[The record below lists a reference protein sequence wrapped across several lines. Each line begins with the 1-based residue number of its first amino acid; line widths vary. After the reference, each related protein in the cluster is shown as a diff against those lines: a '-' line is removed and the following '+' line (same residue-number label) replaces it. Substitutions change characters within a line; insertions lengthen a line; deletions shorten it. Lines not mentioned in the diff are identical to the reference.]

1 MNILHNSQFINSFPA
16 KISQLRYNFIMTV
29 QNKLTVQN
37 YDCPVLELVLSPIND
52 PVQNSL
58 SHKLLQ
64 FHIKQ
69 KLILHNEVA
78 LAIANEQY

>member
-29 QNKLTVQN
+29 E
-37 YDCPVLELVLSPIND
+37 PGELVLSPIND

-58 SHKLLQ
+58 FRKLLQ

-69 KLILHNEVA
+69 KLILHDEVA
-78 LAIANEQY
+78 LAIANKQY

>member
-1 MNILHNSQFINSFPA
+1 
-16 KISQLRYNFIMTV
+16 MTV
-29 QNKLTVQN
+29 E
-37 YDCPVLELVLSPIND
+37 PEELVLSPIKD
-52 PVQNSL
+52 PVQNPL

-69 KLILHNEVA
+69 NLILHDEVV

>member
-16 KISQLRYNFIMTV
+16 KISQLWYNFIMTV
-29 QNKLTVQN
+29 E
-37 YDCPVLELVLSPIND
+37 PGELVLSPIND

-58 SHKLLQ
+58 SRKLLQ

-69 KLILHNEVA
+69 KLILHDEVA
-78 LAIANEQY
+78 LAIANA

>member
-1 MNILHNSQFINSFPA
+1 
-16 KISQLRYNFIMTV
+16 MTV
-29 QNKLTVQN
+29 E
-37 YDCPVLELVLSPIND
+37 PGELVLSPIND

-69 KLILHNEVA
+69 KLILHDEVA
-78 LAIANEQY
+78 LAIANARAVLVNNIYSFKL

>member
-1 MNILHNSQFINSFPA
+1 MYLNIGEEIFSEYFTNSQFINSFPA

-29 QNKLTVQN
+29 E
-37 YDCPVLELVLSPIND
+37 PGELVLSPIND

-58 SHKLLQ
+58 FRKLLQ

-69 KLILHNEVA
+69 KLILHDEVA
-78 LAIANEQY
+78 LAIANKQY

>member
-1 MNILHNSQFINSFPA
+1 MYLNIGEEIFGEYFTQYSQFINSFPA

-29 QNKLTVQN
+29 E
-37 YDCPVLELVLSPIND
+37 PGELVLSPIND

-69 KLILHNEVA
+69 KLILHDEVA